1 MSRAIRNAMTVD
13 VEDYFQVQAF
23 ASCIDRGEWDEHR
36 PARGKKRRH
45 HSEAHLPLPG

>member
-23 ASCIDRGEWDEHR
+23 ARCIDRGEWDSIAPRVENNVDSPFLHVL
-36 PARGKKRRH
+36 
-45 HSEAHLPLPG
+45 S